1 MLRVSN
7 LKLGIDEDISLLK
20 KLILKKLK
28 IKENELIK
36 YFIYKESIDARKRGR
51 IDFVYTVDVEVKN
64 ENKILKNTA
73 NQIEEITIEIFDS
86 LNDILYLDSN
96 SKKES

>member
-64 ENKILKNTA
+64 ENKILKNS
-73 NQIEEITIEIFDS
+73 IKDVVEIKQRNYIGVVMGSEK
-86 LNDILYLDSN
+86 L
-96 SKKES
+96 KH

>member
-28 IKENELIK
+28 IKWT
-36 YFIYKESIDARKRGR
+36 YK
-51 IDFVYTVDVEVKN
+51 V
-64 ENKILKNTA
+64 
-73 NQIEEITIEIFDS
+73 
-86 LNDILYLDSN
+86 LYI
-96 SKKES
+96 

>member
-36 YFIYKESIDARKRGR
+36 YFIYKESRCKKKRKNRLC
-51 IDFVYTVDVEVKN
+51 IY
-64 ENKILKNTA
+64 
-73 NQIEEITIEIFDS
+73 S
-86 LNDILYLDSN
+86 
-96 SKKES
+96 

>member
-28 IKENELIK
+28 IKEN
-36 YFIYKESIDARKRGR
+36 
-51 IDFVYTVDVEVKN
+51 
-64 ENKILKNTA
+64 
-73 NQIEEITIEIFDS
+73 
-86 LNDILYLDSN
+86 
-96 SKKES
+96 

>member
-28 IKENELIK
+28 IKENALERIELSSYELLSSIEHI
-36 YFIYKESIDARKRGR
+36 YFGS
-51 IDFVYTVDVEVKN
+51 
-64 ENKILKNTA
+64 NTLL
-73 NQIEEITIEIFDS
+73 ITSS
-86 LNDILYLDSN
+86 LFYFYIP
-96 SKKES
+96 

>member
-28 IKENELIK
+28 IINGININQEDSWIFFKIFEDI
-36 YFIYKESIDARKRGR
+36 FG
-51 IDFVYTVDVEVKN
+51 FV
-64 ENKILKNTA
+64 
-73 NQIEEITIEIFDS
+73 
-86 LNDILYLDSN
+86 
-96 SKKES
+96 

>member
-28 IKENELIK
+28 IKER
-36 YFIYKESIDARKRGR
+36 IYRCKKKRKNRLC
-51 IDFVYTVDVEVKN
+51 IY
-64 ENKILKNTA
+64 
-73 NQIEEITIEIFDS
+73 S
-86 LNDILYLDSN
+86 
-96 SKKES
+96 